1 MPSSPG
7 FGYLPNFYG
16 FFPDFDLVARIKA
29 LVSRLRTQ
37 IGNSFNDFDWN
48 KGNTTSTT
56 KVIDG
61 HVVTV
66 NETSIKDEDSDL
78 VLHVKVIDVRPTEG
92 AEEASEDSSET
103 AETTTPKTSNKA
115 GERSPLPTNSEEH
128 LGNEIPKQVGDDN
141 MP

>member
-1 MPSSPG
+1 M
-7 FGYLPNFYG
+7 
-16 FFPDFDLVARIKA
+16 
-29 LVSRLRTQ
+29 
-37 IGNSFNDFDWN
+37 
-48 KGNTTSTT
+48 
-56 KVIDG
+56 IDG

-66 NETSIKDEDSDL
+66 NETSIKDDGTDL

-103 AETTTPKTSNKA
+103 GETTTPKTSNNA
-115 GERSPLPTNSEEH
+115 EGRSPSSTNSEEH